1 MRKPVLAVTVSLL
14 ISSFVPAQATKPA
27 PRTAYY
33 PVPVMA
39 AREPNPVKAT
49 PESIEAG
56 KKIFGYDCAQCHGA
70 AGDAKTEIAKD
81 LKVPD
86 LTDPAVLKD
95 RTDGALFYI
104 LKNGHGDMPREG
116 DRVKPEQLWDL
127 INYVRSLVRKQSPT
141 DQKPSN

>member
-1 MRKPVLAVTVSLL
+1 MRKPVLALTASLL
-14 ISSFVPAQATKPA
+14 ISSFVLAQEAKPA
-27 PRTAYY
+27 PRTAYH

-39 AREPNPVKAT
+39 AREPNPVKPT
-49 PESIEAG
+49 SESIEAG

-70 AGDAKTEIAKD
+70 AGNALTETGKD

-104 LKNGHGDMPREG
+104 LNNGHGDMPREG
-116 DRVKPEQLWDL
+116 NRVKPEQLWDL
-127 INYVRSLVRKQSPT
+127 VNYIRSLARKPLPAN
-141 DQKPSN
+141 QKPSN